1 MIFGLLLFAIGTLIV
16 ASAWGVVDTKMAVT
30 TAAEDAA
37 RTYVEAPNPTS
48 AATQAQAAADQVLTG
63 FGRSPSRATMTVTG
77 GSFDR
82 CQRIT
87 IEIRYPSPV
96 LDLPFVGPVGSGL
109 AVTAEHSE
117 LIDPYRSGLAGSSL
131 CG

>member
-1 MIFGLLLFAIGTLIV
+1 LIV

-30 TAAEDAA
+30 TAAEEAA
-37 RTYVEAPNPTS
+37 RTYVESSDPTS
-48 AATQAQAAADQVLTG
+48 AASQAQEAAAQVLAG
-63 FGRSPSRATMTVTG
+63 FGRAPSRATMTVSG
-77 GSFDR
+77 GSFGR
-82 CQRIT
+82 CQRVT
-87 IEIRYPSPV
+87 IEVRYPSPV

-117 LIDPYRSGLAGSSL
+117 LIDPYRSGLSGSSL